1 MSTERKDVR
10 SGEKGG
16 GDLMRK
22 RWGSKR
28 DTDRGKQQCRRDN
41 SNGMRQT
48 GRMGG
53 ISMNEISQ
61 TPLSTRKL

>member
-10 SGEKGG
+10 SGERGG
-16 GDLMRK
+16 GLMRK
-22 RWGSKR
+22 RWGAKR

-41 SNGMRQT
+41 SNGTRKT
-48 GRMGG
+48 GRMGR